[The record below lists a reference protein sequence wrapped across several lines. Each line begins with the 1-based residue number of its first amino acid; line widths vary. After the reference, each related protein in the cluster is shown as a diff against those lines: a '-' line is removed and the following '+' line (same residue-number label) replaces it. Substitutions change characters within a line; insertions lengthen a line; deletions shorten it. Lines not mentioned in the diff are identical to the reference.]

1 MLIENIRNF
10 CIVAHIDH
18 GKSTLADRLLEYT
31 NTIPLSQMRPQILDG
46 MDIERERG
54 ITIRSKTIRMNYR
67 TDDGREYILDLI
79 DTPGHVDFSYEI
91 SRAMIACEGAILVV
105 DASQG
110 VEAQTLANV
119 FLARKANLKII
130 PVINKIDLATADI
143 EETKKQIKEIL
154 NIDTEPILVSAK
166 EGIGIK
172 EVLNAI
178 ITKLPSPK
186 CNPDSNLRAILFD
199 SFYDSYKGVVV
210 YSRVFDGEMRSGMK
224 LTLVSSNRSYEL
236 LELGHI
242 QIKMIPCEKLTP
254 GEVGYLIAGIK
265 NIHEVR
271 IGDTIIEKDKV
282 PEKIETHY
290 TEVKPFVFAG
300 LYTINPGEYDNLR
313 TALEKLHLTDA
324 SFQYTPVS
332 SHTLGPG
339 FHCGFL
345 GSLHMAIVKE
355 RLERE
360 YKVDLILTPP
370 NVVYR
375 VKTIKKEAEI
385 DNPTKFPPY
394 NEIIE
399 IQEPCVKV
407 TIISPVAYLSNVM
420 ELCKNHRGNYVE
432 MQQVDANHVIII
444 FELPLA
450 EIIVGF
456 YDSLKSVSKG
466 YASFDYEH
474 IGYKPGPLVKLEI
487 LINNQTIDAFSYIIH
502 ESKSQTTGRK
512 VVEKLKELIPRHLFQ
527 IPIQAKIKNH
537 IVAREDIAGYRKD
550 VIAKLYGGD
559 VTRKRKLLEKQKDGK
574 KKMKQFGKVEIP
586 QEVFFALVKESL

>member
-1 MLIENIRNF
+1 ME
-10 CIVAHIDH
+10 
-18 GKSTLADRLLEYT
+18 
-31 NTIPLSQMRPQILDG
+31 
-46 MDIERERG
+46 
-54 ITIRSKTIRMNYR
+54 
-67 TDDGREYILDLI
+67 
-79 DTPGHVDFSYEI
+79 
-91 SRAMIACEGAILVV
+91 
-105 DASQG
+105 
-110 VEAQTLANV
+110 
-119 FLARKANLKII
+119 
-130 PVINKIDLATADI
+130 
-143 EETKKQIKEIL
+143 
-154 NIDTEPILVSAK
+154 
-166 EGIGIK
+166 
-172 EVLNAI
+172 
-178 ITKLPSPK
+178 
-186 CNPDSNLRAILFD
+186 
-199 SFYDSYKGVVV
+199 
-210 YSRVFDGEMRSGMK
+210 
-224 LTLVSSNRSYEL
+224 
-236 LELGHI
+236 
-242 QIKMIPCEKLTP
+242 
-254 GEVGYLIAGIK
+254 
-265 NIHEVR
+265 
-271 IGDTIIEKDKV
+271 
-282 PEKIETHY
+282 
-290 TEVKPFVFAG
+290 
-300 LYTINPGEYDNLR
+300 
-313 TALEKLHLTDA
+313 
-324 SFQYTPVS
+324 
-332 SHTLGPG
+332 
-339 FHCGFL
+339 
-345 GSLHMAIVKE
+345 IVKE